1 MFFVVTSP
9 VFWIAMIE
17 AVWSGLQQLQK
28 IILSVCF
35 HLLGVQIST
44 FTASFVMRK
53 RKILTV
59 KYIENSVTPL
69 HTVSFPFG
77 EEE

>member
-17 AVWSGLQQLQK
+17 AVWSGVQQLQK

-35 HLLGVQIST
+35 HLLGAQISR
-44 FTASFVMRK
+44 FIASFVMRK

-59 KYIENSVTPL
+59 KYI
-69 HTVSFPFG
+69 
-77 EEE
+77 